1 MAGSYPDLLAHGVE
15 DAGRFDQ
22 FDLFAGSGPWHTT
35 QMLVEDSQ
43 AIEQFA
49 PVALNTDGKVVPWVA
64 GLDPELEAFGIMAQP
79 IEASTPGKFAPI
91 FISGGFNHEALV
103 WPLATDTLAERQNV
117 FARTPIYVQQI
128 L

>member
-1 MAGSYPDLLAHGVE
+1 MSSPTTRSTLRTRRPASPIASWRTTRRSPATATASRRRGAGMAASYPDLLAHGVE

-49 PVALNTDGKVVPWVA
+49 PVALNTDGKVVPWLA
-64 GLDPELEAFGIMAQP
+64 GLDPEL
-79 IEASTPGKFAPI
+79 
-91 FISGGFNHEALV
+91 
-103 WPLATDTLAERQNV
+103 
-117 FARTPIYVQQI
+117 
-128 L
+128 